1 MGQRFAG
8 QPAQALWGEP
18 RDLLVPNPGAGADIS
33 ILLPSGYRYRLLA
46 LFATFTAGAAA
57 ANRQPSFV
65 VTDGDG
71 LVRYR
76 TPFLGAVTEG
86 KSAQYTVGLGAPSA
100 GELTAGAFSQE
111 PPSWPLPAGWHIG
124 TLTSAI
130 NALDQW
136 STVRVI
142 WEELVDDYPATAA
155 GHREHPH
162 LEIDLEVAPH
172 A

>member
-1 MGQRFAG
+1 VQRFSG
-8 QPAQALWGEP
+8 QPAQALWGQP
-18 RDLLVPNPGAGADIS
+18 RDLLVPSPAGGADIS
-33 ILLPSGYRYRLLA
+33 ILLPSGYRYRILS

-57 ANRQPSFV
+57 ASRQPSLIV
-65 VTDGDG
+65 ADGDG

-76 TPFLGAVTEG
+76 TPWPGAVTEG
-86 KSAQYTVGLGAPSA
+86 KAAAYTAGSGAPTA
-100 GELTAGAFSQE
+100 GELAAGAFSIE
-111 PPSWPLPAGWHIG
+111 PPGWLLPAGWRIG

-136 STVRVI
+136 STVRVL
-142 WEELVDDYPATAA
+142 WEELVDDYPAHAA
-155 GHREHPH
+155 GHQHRPH